1 MRSENEMLELILG
14 TAKEDE
20 RIRAVYMNGSRVN
33 PNVKKDCYQ
42 DYDIVYVVKETKSFY
57 QEENWID
64 RFGEIL
70 SLQMP
75 ERMDKMRGLECHWE
89 DTYGWLMLFT
99 DGNRIDLHVNS
110 IPFAQKEIGKDRLC
124 RILLDKDGILPEIS
138 ESTDE
143 DYWVRKPA
151 EADFLC
157 ECNNFWWC
165 LNNVAKGIARE
176 EISYVMDMINYEIR
190 PCLEHMIS
198 WSIGVEYDFTV
209 SVGKSGKFLPKFL
222 SEERYQN
229 FLSTYSDADTE
240 HLWQAVFVMCDLFHE
255 TAMEAVEKL
264 NIIYNQKEENGARR
278 YLRMIQQG
286 ICSFER

>member
-286 ICSFER
+286 I